1 MRPTIDAEHLDAF
14 VTFAE
19 HMNFTRA
26 ARARRISQPALHTQV
41 KKLSEA
47 LGATLYT
54 RRGQRLALTPDGER
68 VLGFGRDARERVR
81 SFVAELSH
89 RDVDGPIVLCSGE
102 GAYLYLLG
110 EGLRR
115 FTTEHGCP
123 HPPAPR
129 RAPRASGAG
138 AAPKSLRGSVAQG
151 AAPATPELRLLV
163 RDHEGTVH
171 AVRTGEAHLGVASL
185 ETPPDGLR
193 ADLLTEVGQVV
204 LLPASH
210 PLAEKRA
217 VRLRDLAGERLV
229 VPPEGRPHRTLIAQS
244 LRAAGVRWR
253 VGVEASGWE
262 LLTRFAE
269 LGFGLAIVNA
279 FCRIPDGLVARPMPE
294 LPSRAYY
301 LLQRRD
307 AAREGAVASLAAAL
321 RATAGARRK
330 RA

>member
-1 MRPTIDAEHLDAF
+1 MRPPIDAEHLDAF

-19 HMNFTRA
+19 HLNFTRA

-47 LGATLYT
+47 LGVALYT
-54 RRGQRLALTPDGER
+54 RRGQKLALTPDGER

-81 SFVAELSH
+81 AFVAELSH
-89 RDVDGPIVLCSGE
+89 RDVEGPIVLCSGE

-115 FTTEHGCP
+115 FSARSTT
-123 HPPAPR
+123 R
-129 RAPRASGAG
+129 D
-138 AAPKSLRGSVAQG
+138 
-151 AAPATPELRLLV
+151 LRLLV
-163 RDHEGTVH
+163 RDHEGTVL

-185 ETPPDGLR
+185 DAPADGLR
-193 ADLLTEVGQVV
+193 ADPITEVGQVV
-204 LLPASH
+204 LVPAAH

-244 LRAAGVRWR
+244 LRAAGVRWH

-262 LLTRFAE
+262 LLARFAE
-269 LGFGLAIVNA
+269 LGMGLAIVNA
-279 FCRIPDGLVARPMPE
+279 FCRVPEGLVARPMPE
-294 LPSRAYY
+294 LPSRTYH

-307 AAREGAVASLAAAL
+307 AAREGAVSTLAQTLRAAA
-321 RATAGARRK
+321 GAWRK
-330 RA
+330 QA